1 MHLKVCLELSGPG
14 RNPHCRLTFESVS
27 GISLS
32 SLFTEWGEIVSGA
45 YALPMASD
53 ERKAHQD
60 VANWSLSSMGI
71 GALNGA

>member
-1 MHLKVCLELSGPG
+1 VFGALWAWSEPTLSSDLCE
-14 RNPHCRLTFESVS
+14 RS
-27 GISLS
+27 GIISLLHFS
-32 SLFTEWGEIVSGA
+32 PSGGDIVSGA